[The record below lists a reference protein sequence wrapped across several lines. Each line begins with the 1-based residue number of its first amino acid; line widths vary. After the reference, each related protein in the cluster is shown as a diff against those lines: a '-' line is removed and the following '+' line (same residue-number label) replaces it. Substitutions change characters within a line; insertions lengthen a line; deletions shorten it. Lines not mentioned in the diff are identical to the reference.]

1 MSTSAHLEEERKKV
15 PKVGKESVSRLVK
28 PDTNYNDYM
37 TGIQKQ
43 SSVTSLK
50 NREGRPKTN

>member
-1 MSTSAHLEEERKKV
+1 MEEERKKV

-43 SSVTSLK
+43 SSVASLK